1 MIPSA
6 VRDHTLL
13 LVPRQSFLPGNV
25 GSLQNLK
32 KELGMSHILEV
43 RGLQVAFAGE
53 RGNTIG
59 TDRIDFFVDQ
69 GETVCLVGESG
80 CGKSITSLA
89 VMGLL
94 GRGGRVSQGEIL
106 FNGRNLLKMDR
117 KELDQ
122 VRGKEL
128 SMIFQD
134 PLSSLNPVL
143 TIGKQLEEGLKAHT
157 ELGKEERRKRALD
170 LLGRAGIREAEA
182 VMKKY
187 PHQLSGG
194 MRQRVMIAMALSCQ
208 PSLLIADE
216 PTTALD
222 VTIQAQIMN
231 LLRSLKRELRM
242 SLLLITHDMGLVAQ
256 MADRVMVMYAGQI
269 IEEGTVFEIF
279 DHPSHSYTK
288 ALLAAVPSME
298 QNPEKMLQAI
308 EGTVPENYGQ
318 MTGCRFRD
326 RCPYRKQGCE
336 APQELEEIKAE
347 ETQKAQELH
356 RVRCWRAKEAEQ
368 SGRTL

>member
-1 MIPSA
+1 
-6 VRDHTLL
+6 
-13 LVPRQSFLPGNV
+13 
-25 GSLQNLK
+25 
-32 KELGMSHILEV
+32 MSHILEV

-256 MADRVMVMYAGQI
+256 MADRVMVMYAGR
-269 IEEGTVFEIF
+269 
-279 DHPSHSYTK
+279 Y
-288 ALLAAVPSME
+288 L
-298 QNPEKMLQAI
+298 
-308 EGTVPENYGQ
+308 
-318 MTGCRFRD
+318 RFLTIRPIPIQ
-326 RCPYRKQGCE
+326 R
-336 APQELEEIKAE
+336 
-347 ETQKAQELH
+347 
-356 RVRCWRAKEAEQ
+356 RCWLQFRPWSRIRRKCF
-368 SGRTL
+368 RP

>member
-1 MIPSA
+1 
-6 VRDHTLL
+6 
-13 LVPRQSFLPGNV
+13 
-25 GSLQNLK
+25 
-32 KELGMSHILEV
+32 MSHILEV

-222 VTIQAQIMN
+222 VTIQAQILE
-231 LLRSLKRELRM
+231 LLKELKDKIHM
-242 SLLLITHDMGLVAQ
+242 GIVFITHDLGVVS
-256 MADRVMVMYAGQI
+256 DICDSISVMYAGTIVESGSSDQI
-269 IEEGTVFEIF
+269 FYEPR
-279 DHPSHSYTK
+279 HPYTWG
-288 ALLAAVPSME
+288 LLASVPKIDTDE
-298 QNPEKMLQAI
+298 HQRLIPI
-308 EGTVPENYGQ
+308 EGNPVDLINPPK
-318 MTGCRFRD
+318 GCPFAP
-326 RCPYRKQGCE
+326 RCKHCMKICIDQ
-336 APQELEEIKAE
+336 APPQCQVGEGHMA
-347 ETQKAQELH
+347 A
-356 RVRCWRAKEAEQ
+356 CWLPVKEAREEEE
-368 SGRTL
+368 